1 MKQKF
6 LNLVLATM
14 LLCFVSPAF
23 ANVAKIGD
31 TEYATLSEAITA
43 AAAGQTIT
51 LIDDAAESVT
61 IGKNLTIDGAGKKL
75 TGGIT
80 TSSSS
85 YITVTVKNLVLDGN
99 NMAVNYA
106 VTVNKAQNFVIENCQ
121 ANNFGYGFLYVN
133 KSNNIVTVKNITIEN
148 CNYGVRA
155 AAFNKLNL
163 ENFDTKNVKY
173 PVQVKANA
181 TKTVNMTDCDILEVK
196 DGGSAL
202 STWEANSAVTFNF
215 NGNNVF
221 DEELPASAGINY
233 SDSKE
238 TNVTIAKNVAK
249 IGDKGYKSLAEAL
262 AAIGAGDVVIELL
275 EDATLN
281 YGAREAYGTAETTSV
296 TINGNG
302 KTLTLNQT
310 NSDWSSF
317 GLAAGKVV
325 FNNMTIEKTGYGDT
339 GGAWNTHAIIFS
351 SPVEMADVTVNQS
364 MAVQAGATLNNV
376 TINEANGFYGLWI
389 NGNGQAVTVNGGAI
403 NATNGGR
410 GIKIADQYIAEPAQ
424 VTLNVDGT
432 VFSTAK
438 KAAVLVSSKAG
449 AKIAAANVNIENVVE
464 DPVNFVWIDED
475 WAAHYDKVEVTGA
488 QVKHEGDFV
497 AKLSDGT
504 FHKALADAI
513 TAAPAGATITLIAD
527 VNENVT
533 ISKNLTIDGAGKQY
547 TGTMTGNAGLTVT
560 VQNVNF
566 VNGYFTK
573 PKSTSGVYSFKN
585 CTFDGNN
592 GALNYSLDIKGANTL
607 NVENCSAKNYKYGL
621 LYVPN
626 GLANASVKNVTVDGC
641 PNYAIYFASGVTYGA
656 NIEGLTVKNANNGLI
671 INNTTARSLTIKDCK
686 MENVATAINHSKGTN
701 AINVTV
707 NGAID
712 FGGAAMS
719 QYVNLAGGTAVVAKV
734 GEVNYLSLADAVAA
748 AQAGETVELVN
759 DATGAGVVI
768 NKDITIDFAGKTY
781 TFNKTVGSAGTTTLG
796 LQILKGN
803 NVTLKNGTLTSTAVV
818 AGKEV
823 KMLIQNYANLTLE
836 NMKIVDATD
845 HILYAL
851 SNNCGETLLT
861 GNTNITTDAVAFDSY
876 KDKAYTA
883 PTVTVETTGKIEG
896 KIEKSDDATIAIKSG
911 IFTVAIE
918 PAWCAEGYVP
928 VANADGTYGVKEDPT
943 IGKVAKVGEEYYKT
957 FAAAVAAAPAGAT
970 ITLIA
975 DATEDAT
982 VILTKN
988 LTIDGADHTFT
999 GAIEF
1004 KMSNGYFTVKNVK
1017 FNGAG
1022 TRVYALKS
1030 QASTTSLKVENCEA
1044 TGYTYGFLYANSAIA
1059 NVTVTDVTV
1068 TDVNYGV
1075 HSARGT
1081 NVTLNNYTVENVKY
1095 GVMVQNYSGRNVVL
1109 NNCSFTNSENP
1120 LYIWKRDGCENKIT
1134 FTFKGANEMG
1144 KADYCTSNYAV
1155 VKAAAQVG
1163 TKVCGTLADAVEAA
1177 EAGETVKLLSNVEL
1191 STFLTINKSITLDLG
1206 EYNITRADGT
1216 GLYVDGDVEV
1226 VINGTGK
1233 VSGAQALYVAN
1244 GLVKVNGG
1252 NFVGNKE
1259 AVYVQLNGKV
1269 EIYGG
1274 TFEATDDDKTFVL
1287 NKKDSDR
1294 ATTSITV
1301 YGGTFVGFDPA
1312 NNAAEG
1318 KNTNFVAEGYAS
1330 VDNGDGTYT
1339 VAEAAVP
1346 VAEVG
1351 GKTYSSLNA
1360 AFAAAQNGETVTLVA
1375 DVELTSADVVTTSDG
1390 YNGFAVVEGKSIT
1403 FDMNGRKISVNHQST
1418 TNRIYSV
1425 IFIADGASL
1434 TVTGNGTIDVDADDN
1449 APKVAYV
1456 FWKRGTTGTLVI
1468 ENGNFHADNTEDS
1481 MVYTNGS
1488 GIVTVNGGTFTLDA
1502 VGTRVNKFPCI
1513 FNTAGN
1519 NERFI
1524 TVGGGT
1530 YNDDISN
1537 QHWTKEV
1544 QLVEGK
1550 ITADNGDGTWTVVP
1564 GYDEFTIVHDD
1575 WKGKAFVNENDM
1587 PVNTLNYVRKFSNTN
1602 WRAFYVPFAI
1612 NYDDIKDNFEVRRL
1626 EMAHDIEKA
1635 DGSVEIKFD
1644 FMTIRDGQTLKANY
1658 PYLIKPKQAGEYT
1671 ITVKNTTLKKTV
1683 SRSIDCSTVDHKFIF
1698 TGIYETVS
1706 GQEMVDNKYYAMNAN
1721 ELQYATNPDK
1731 HALNPFNWYMKI
1743 ETRED
1748 LSDAKFVFGG
1758 DFEDEETTGITNI
1771 DNDQKNDG
1779 NIYDLQGRRVLHPQ
1793 KGSLYIVNGK
1803 KVVY

>member
-1 MKQKF
+1 
-6 LNLVLATM
+6 M

-23 ANVAKIGD
+23 AQVAKIGD
-31 TEYATLSEAITA
+31 TEYPTLKQAITA

-51 LIDDAAESVT
+51 MIDDAAESVT
-61 IGKNLTIDGAGKKL
+61 IGKNLTIDGAGKTL

-221 DEELPASAGINY
+221 DEELPASAGIDY

-296 TINGNG
+296 TIKGNG

-325 FNNMTIEKTGYGDT
+325 FNNMTIEKTGHGDT

-351 SPVEMADVTVNQS
+351 SPVEMTDVTVNQS

-389 NGNGQAVTVNGGAI
+389 NGNGQAVTVNDGAI

-424 VTLNVDGT
+424 VKLNVDGT

-449 AKIAAANVNIENVVE
+449 AKIAAANVNIENVDE

-504 FHKALADAI
+504 FHKTVAAAI

-527 VNENVT
+527 VNEKVT

-547 TGTMTGNAGLTVT
+547 TGTMTANKGLTVT
-560 VQNVNF
+560 VENVNF
-566 VNGYFTK
+566 VNAGFDK
-573 PKSTSGVYSFKN
+573 PSNQNSTTGIYNIKN
-585 CTFDGNN
+585 CTFDGAGSYAYPIRMYGGNQIN
-592 GALNYSLDIKGANTL
+592 VEDCTVKNYLYSFLYVVKAALN
-607 NVENCSAKNYKYGL
+607 V
-621 LYVPN
+621 
-626 GLANASVKNVTVDGC
+626 SVKNVTVENC
-641 PNYAIYFASGVTYGA
+641 PNYAIYFASGVTNA
-656 NIEGLTVKNANNGLI
+656 NIEGLTVKNADNGLI
-671 INNTTARSLTIKDCK
+671 INNTATRMLTIKDCK
-686 MENVATAINHSKGTN
+686 MESVDTAIKHTGGTS
-701 AINVTV
+701 AINVTANGV
-707 NGAID
+707 ND
-712 FGGAAMS
+712 FGTAVMS
-719 QYVNLAGGTAVVAKV
+719 QYVK
-734 GEVNYLSLADAVAA
+734 
-748 AQAGETVELVN
+748 
-759 DATGAGVVI
+759 
-768 NKDITIDFAGKTY
+768 
-781 TFNKTVGSAGTTTLG
+781 
-796 LQILKGN
+796 
-803 NVTLKNGTLTSTAVV
+803 
-818 AGKEV
+818 
-823 KMLIQNYANLTLE
+823 
-836 NMKIVDATD
+836 
-845 HILYAL
+845 
-851 SNNCGETLLT
+851 
-861 GNTNITTDAVAFDSY
+861 
-876 KDKAYTA
+876 
-883 PTVTVETTGKIEG
+883 
-896 KIEKSDDATIAIKSG
+896 
-911 IFTVAIE
+911 
-918 PAWCAEGYVP
+918 
-928 VANADGTYGVKEDPT
+928 
-943 IGKVAKVGEEYYKT
+943 
-957 FAAAVAAAPAGAT
+957 
-970 ITLIA
+970 
-975 DATEDAT
+975 
-982 VILTKN
+982 
-988 LTIDGADHTFT
+988 
-999 GAIEF
+999 
-1004 KMSNGYFTVKNVK
+1004 
-1017 FNGAG
+1017 
-1022 TRVYALKS
+1022 
-1030 QASTTSLKVENCEA
+1030 
-1044 TGYTYGFLYANSAIA
+1044 
-1059 NVTVTDVTV
+1059 
-1068 TDVNYGV
+1068 
-1075 HSARGT
+1075 
-1081 NVTLNNYTVENVKY
+1081 LN
-1095 GVMVQNYSGRNVVL
+1095 
-1109 NNCSFTNSENP
+1109 
-1120 LYIWKRDGCENKIT
+1120 
-1134 FTFKGANEMG
+1134 
-1144 KADYCTSNYAV
+1144 
-1155 VKAAAQVG
+1155 AAAQVG

-1177 EAGETVKLLSNVEL
+1177 QAGETVKLLSNVEL

-1216 GLYVDGDVEV
+1216 GLYVNGDVEV
-1226 VINGTGK
+1226 AINGTGK

-1244 GLVKVNGG
+1244 GLVKVNCG

-1259 AVYVQLNGKV
+1259 AVYVQNTGKV

-1274 TFEATDDDKTFVL
+1274 TFEATNDDKRFVL
-1287 NKKDSDR
+1287 NKYDSDR

-1301 YGGTFVGFDPA
+1301 YGGTFVGFNPA

-1339 VAEAAVP
+1339 VAEAATP

-1351 GKTYSSLNA
+1351 GKTYSSLIA
-1360 AFAAAQNGETVTLVA
+1360 AFSAAQDGETVTLVDNVA
-1375 DVELTSADVVTTSDG
+1375 LDTKTLTTQNDG
-1390 YNGFAVVEGKSIT
+1390 
-1403 FDMNGRKISVNHQST
+1403 
-1418 TNRIYSV
+1418 YSV
-1425 IFIADGASL
+1425 IL
-1434 TVTGNGTIDVDADDN
+1434 NVNGKAITLDLNGKNITVDAAAADL
-1449 APKVAYV
+1449 ASAKGGMLLAV
-1456 FWKRGTTGTLVI
+1456 FSADLNGDLTLT
-1468 ENGNFHADNTEDS
+1468 DNTEAKNGTVTVNLNDAK
-1481 MVYTNGS
+1481 VYSVFVSESGQSDKSNSGKITVEAGNYATNGKVS
-1488 GIVTVNGGTFTLDA
+1488 NAMFFADADEVITVNGGNFYCDGATTTA
-1502 VGTRVNKFPCI
+1502 AYPWM
-1513 FNTAGN
+1513 FNTYDN
-1519 NERFI
+1519 DVLSVI
-1524 TVGGGT
+1524 VSGGT
-1530 YNDDISN
+1530 FNVNVSKQYRSA
-1537 QHWTKEV
+1537 EV

-1550 ITADNGDGTWTVVP
+1550 IIKDNGDGTWTVVP
-1564 GYDEFTIVHDD
+1564 GYDELTINHAD
-1575 WKGKAFVNENDM
+1575 WAGRDFVNENDI
-1587 PVNTLNYVRKFSNTN
+1587 PVNTLNYVRNFSRTT
-1602 WRAFYVPFAI
+1602 WQAFYVPFAI
-1612 NYDDIKDNFEVRRL
+1612 NYDDIKDDFDVARL
-1626 EMAHDIEKA
+1626 NMAHQEEIDGKVQIKIDFISMKA
-1635 DGSVEIKFD
+1635 
-1644 FMTIRDGQTLKANY
+1644 GQTMKANY
-1658 PYLIKPKQAGEYT
+1658 PYMIRPKQAGAYT
-1671 ITVKNTTLKKTV
+1671 FTVKNTTLKKAV
-1683 SRSIDCSTVDHKFIF
+1683 SRSIDCSTVDVKFTF
-1698 TGIYETVS
+1698 TGTYRTIFGDEL
-1706 GQEMVDNKYYAMNAN
+1706 VDNKYYYMGGGI
-1721 ELQYATNPDK
+1721 LGFTTNRTYK
-1731 HALNPFNWYMKI
+1731 LNPFNWYMTM
-1743 ETRED
+1743 EGRED
-1748 LSDAKFVFGG
+1748 LSDVKFVFGG